1 MTLNEQRLKDQ
12 LKLQG
17 TTEDKI
23 EHLEECK
30 TQIVIHTP
38 KCPSLET
45 PALGK
50 SQSSP
55 KNGKHEL
62 NDTKQKFEESKHKL
76 VAGESLYFQPSDF
89 KTELKII
96 GQTGEL
102 GQKEKLS
109 FVSLARQIE
118 GAIKKVYKSYEVVD
132 NTGRVFEASSG
143 YQNQQ
148 WISYQ

>member
-1 MTLNEQRLKDQ
+1 MTLIEHRLKDRS
-12 LKLQG
+12 KLQG

-38 KCPSLET
+38 KCPSLEK

-50 SQSSP
+50 SQSPP

-62 NDTKQKFEESKHKL
+62 NETKQKFEESKRKL
-76 VAGESLYFQPSDF
+76 VAGKSMYLQPSDF

-96 GQTGEL
+96 G
-102 GQKEKLS
+102 
-109 FVSLARQIE
+109 
-118 GAIKKVYKSYEVVD
+118 
-132 NTGRVFEASSG
+132 
-143 YQNQQ
+143 
-148 WISYQ
+148 